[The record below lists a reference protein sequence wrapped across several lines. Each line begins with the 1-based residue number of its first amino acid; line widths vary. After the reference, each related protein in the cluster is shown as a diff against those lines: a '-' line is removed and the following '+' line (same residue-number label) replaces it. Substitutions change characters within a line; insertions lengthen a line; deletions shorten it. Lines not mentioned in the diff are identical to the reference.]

1 MGDCHYLD
9 GNVKAEKMFNLTQEL
24 IKILGIDPERVRLEW
39 ISSAE
44 GTRFAEVATEFTEK
58 IRSLGPCALKQAA

>member
-9 GNVKAEKMFNLTQEL
+9 GNVKAERMFETARDLVAL
-24 IKILGIDPERVRLEW
+24 LGIEPERIRLEW

-44 GTRFAEVATEFTEK
+44 GSRFAEVATEFTEQV
-58 IRSLGPCALKQAA
+58 RGLGPFGAKQAA